1 MLISAFE
8 TPICWFP
15 NSPYEALILKVSN
28 TELSN
33 QSSELNNHAALT
45 DGNVASAVAL
55 ANLDVSSFLTVTVA
69 KYFPL

>member
-1 MLISAFE
+1 
-8 TPICWFP
+8 
-15 NSPYEALILKVSN
+15 LKVSN

-33 QSSELNNHAALT
+33 QSSELTSHAPLI
-45 DGNVASAVAL
+45 DGKVASAVAL